1 MVFGSRSKIK
11 KAKNAKLSIGNVQI
25 QQVTSFKYLGFTLD
39 PVLSLSN
46 HTSSLLNVIS
56 DKAYILSKIRRFIT
70 EYSAIRIYKAMLL
83 PYFDYADIVYD
94 RARQKDLDK
103 LQRLKINVSKY
114 VHYPILKQILTLYII
129 TQKFL
134 SLNLGGKFT

>member
-1 MVFGSRSKIK
+1 MNSQLILKKTNFMVFGSRSKIK
-11 KAKNAKLSIGNVQI
+11 KTKNAKLSIGNVQI

-103 LQRLKINVSKY
+103 LQRLKINVSK
-114 VHYPILKQILTLYII
+114 
-129 TQKFL
+129 
-134 SLNLGGKFT
+134 